1 MRGFAAIS
9 CVTQR
14 SRARIAFQLIGI
26 AEISAEKTKG
36 GTRNAS
42 PRSVLE
48 DLSTHPSTNGILDSS
63 AMSAY

>member
-14 SRARIAFQLIGI
+14 SRARITFQLIGI

-36 GTRNAS
+36 C
-42 PRSVLE
+42 VLE
-48 DLSTHPSTNGILDSS
+48 DLSTHTSTNGILGSS
-63 AMSAY
+63 AMPAY